1 MLALLLG
8 GDLDDAPE
16 LFTELCKSWSPA
28 LFGLVKQSSCLIVLA
43 MFVPSPPKWVDDD
56 IMRWLSNPESSGLS
70 GNVSLKIPGGENN
83 IEASLVPTRLLLGV
97 SGAEK
102 LSSWGA
108 QLVAR
113 LFRALLLALFDPEL
127 LMLGLVQFRVGE
139 KFSLSVVALLLGRF
153 TLPPY
158 PLSWNV
164 WKRNLE

>member
-1 MLALLLG
+1 VDVLTLLFG
-8 GDLDDAPE
+8 GDLDDTPE
-16 LFTELCKSWSPA
+16 LFTESCKSWSPA

-43 MFVPSPPKWVDDD
+43 MFVPSEKWVDED

-108 QLVAR
+108 QLEAR
-113 LFRALLLALFDPEL
+113 LFRALLLALFDPQL
-127 LMLGLVQFRVGE
+127 LILGLVQFRVGE

-164 WKRNLE
+164 